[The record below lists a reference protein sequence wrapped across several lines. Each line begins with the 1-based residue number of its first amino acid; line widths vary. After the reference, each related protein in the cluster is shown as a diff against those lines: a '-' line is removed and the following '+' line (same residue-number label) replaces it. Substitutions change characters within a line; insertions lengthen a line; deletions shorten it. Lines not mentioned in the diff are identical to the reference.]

1 MAQPIT
7 LRECGTK
14 ITAQTMTECFNK
26 LTFARAW
33 CAVYEDVDSAT
44 RSFEGMAKVGLQY
57 VDEWLYM
64 FVIIHAQFWCK

>member
-1 MAQPIT
+1 
-7 LRECGTK
+7 
-14 ITAQTMTECFNK
+14 MTECFNK

-64 FVIIHAQFWCK
+64 FVIIHAQFWRATGCDHAFEVVVRAGNR